1 METLANWPWAASL
14 PDTKS
19 ISRSEDNTIDLCKA
33 DGLGTGHRNAKWATA
48 PGSIHRYDSI

>member
-19 ISRSEDNTIDLCKA
+19 ISRSEDNTIDLRKA